1 MAEKTASEQSS
12 QNPVGRLK
20 PNRKVIVFVIC
31 LIISSTA
38 WLATT
43 LTGTFTTE
51 YKLPLAYHNTPF
63 NARLVGEL
71 PSEATFHYQG
81 SGWDLL
87 YLAFRRMPD
96 SLVIDLGKS
105 DSSTIG
111 KISIRS
117 LSLVSQ
123 LPADPLPFKVE
134 PEWIA
139 PGIIS
144 ETSKK
149 IPVIAK
155 LDISFRSRFD
165 STTNATIIPDSIQI
179 SGPPA
184 QLKKINSVETI
195 KLSKQDVFQTFSEDL
210 EIKKN
215 LPKDVLQSH
224 TKVQVNMPVGEF
236 TEGSFMVPVQL
247 KNAGSKKLKVLPSK
261 VRVVFQAELS
271 AIGDIKAEEF
281 VLVADA
287 NQAIAN
293 GKPLTLV
300 LAQKPS
306 NAKRIRLEPERVEYL
321 IEP

>member
-1 MAEKTASEQSS
+1 MVEKTASEQPN

-20 PNRKVIVFVIC
+20 PNRKVVVFVIC
-31 LIISSTA
+31 LIISATA
-38 WLATT
+38 WFATT
-43 LTGTFTTE
+43 LTGTYTTT
-51 YKLPLAYHNTPF
+51 YTLPLSYHNTPF

-71 PSEATFHYQG
+71 PSEAVFHYQG

-87 YLAFRRMPD
+87 YLAFRSIPD

-105 DSSTIG
+105 DSNSIG

-123 LPADPLPFKVE
+123 LPDDPMPFKVE

-139 PGIIS
+139 PGIVS

-149 IPVIAK
+149 IPVLAR
-155 LDISFRSRFD
+155 LDIRFRNRFD
-165 STTNATIIPDSIQI
+165 STSIATLVPDSIQI

-184 QLKKINSVETI
+184 QLKLINSVETV
-195 KLSKQDVFQTFSEDL
+195 KLIKQDVFQSVSEDL
-210 EIKKN
+210 EIKN
-215 LPKDVLQSH
+215 SLPKGVVQSH
-224 TKVQVNMPVGEF
+224 SKIQVNIPVGEF

-247 KNAGSKKLKVLPSK
+247 KNAGSKKIKVLPSK
-261 VRVVFQAELS
+261 VRVVFKAELA
-271 AIGDIKAEEF
+271 AIADMKAEDF

-287 NQAIAN
+287 DEATTN
-293 GKPLTLV
+293 GKPLSLV
-300 LAQKPS
+300 VAQKPN

>member
-1 MAEKTASEQSS
+1 MAEKTASEQSNQS
-12 QNPVGRLK
+12 PVGRLK
-20 PNRKVIVFVIC
+20 PNRKAVVFVIC
-31 LIISSTA
+31 LIISATA
-38 WLATT
+38 WFATT
-43 LTGTFTTE
+43 LTGTYTTT
-51 YKLPLAYHNTPF
+51 YTLPLAYHNTPY

-71 PSEATFHYQG
+71 PNEAVFHYQG

-105 DSSTIG
+105 DSSSIG

-117 LSLVSQ
+117 LSLISQ
-123 LPADPLPFKVE
+123 LPDDPMPYKVE

-149 IPVIAK
+149 IPVLAK
-155 LDISFRSRFD
+155 LDIQFRNRFD
-165 STTNATIIPDSIQI
+165 STSIATLTPDSIQI

-184 QLKKINSVETI
+184 QLKLINSVETV
-195 KLSKQDVFQTFSEDL
+195 KLRRQDVFQSLSVDL
-210 EIKKN
+210 EIKKS
-215 LPKDVLQSH
+215 LPKGVLQSH
-224 TKVQVNMPVGEF
+224 TKVQVNIPVGEF

-247 KNAGSKKLKVLPSK
+247 KNTGSKKIKLLPSK

-271 AIGDIKAEEF
+271 AIAEIKSEDF
-281 VLVADA
+281 VLIADA
-287 NQAIAN
+287 EQAIAN
-293 GKPLTLV
+293 GKPLELV
-300 LAQKPS
+300 VAQKPS
-306 NAKRIRLEPERVEYL
+306 NAKRIRLEPERIEFL

>member
-1 MAEKTASEQSS
+1 MAEKTASEQSN

-20 PNRKVIVFVIC
+20 PNRKVVVFVIC

-43 LTGTFTTE
+43 LTGTFTTD
-51 YKLPLAYHNTPF
+51 YTLPLAYHNTPF

-71 PSEATFHYQG
+71 PREATFHYQG

-87 YLAFRRMPD
+87 YLAFRKMPD

-105 DSSTIG
+105 GSNSIG

-117 LSLVSQ
+117 LSLISQ
-123 LPADPLPFKVE
+123 LPDDPMPYKVE

-155 LDISFRSRFD
+155 LDIRFRNRFD
-165 STTNATIIPDSIQI
+165 STSSATLIPDSIQI

-184 QLKKINSVETI
+184 QLKLINNVETVMLI
-195 KLSKQDVFQTFSEDL
+195 KQDVFQSISEDL
-210 EIKKN
+210 EIKKS
-215 LPKDVLQSH
+215 LPKGVLQSH
-224 TKVQVNMPVGEF
+224 TNVQVNIPVGEF

-271 AIGDIKAEEF
+271 AFGDIKSEDF

-287 NQAIAN
+287 DQAISN

-300 LAQKPS
+300 VAQKPPF
-306 NAKRIRLEPERVEYL
+306 AKRLRLEPEQLEYL

>member
-1 MAEKTASEQSS
+1 MAEKTASEQSNQS
-12 QNPVGRLK
+12 PVGRLK
-20 PNRKVIVFVIC
+20 PNRKAVVFVIC
-31 LIISSTA
+31 LIISATA
-38 WLATT
+38 WFATT
-43 LTGTFTTE
+43 LTRTYTTS
-51 YKLPLAYHNTPF
+51 YTLPLAYHNTPF

-105 DSSTIG
+105 DSSSKG
-111 KISIRS
+111 KISFRS
-117 LSLVSQ
+117 LALVSQ
-123 LPADPLPFKVE
+123 LPNDPLPYKVE

-139 PGIIS
+139 PGVIS

-149 IPVIAK
+149 IPVLPK
-155 LDISFRSRFD
+155 LEIRFRNRFD
-165 STTNATIIPDSIQI
+165 STTRATLIPDSIQI
-179 SGPPA
+179 SGSPA
-184 QLKKINSVETI
+184 QLKLINSVETV
-195 KLSKQDVFQTFSEDL
+195 KLIKQDVFQSLSEEL
-210 EIKKN
+210 ELKKS
-215 LPKDVLQSH
+215 LPEGVSQSH
-224 TKVQVNMPVGEF
+224 SKVQVSIPVGEF

-247 KNAGSKKLKVLPSK
+247 KNAGSKKIKVLPSK

-271 AIGDIKAEEF
+271 AIGDIKSEDF

-287 NQAIAN
+287 ETANTN
-293 GKPLTLV
+293 GKPLFLIV
-300 LAQKPS
+300 AQKPS